1 MASEVTVAQFEN
13 KEVADF
19 LQSLV
24 KKTADVEKQNKAYVG
39 LLSAIIFKDVISHFE
54 QEKGS
59 KGNWKKW
66 SPTYQA
72 HMNEI
77 GRGGNKILQFSGKLR
92 QNFKPTDYKTSAK
105 GITWFNDAKT
115 KSGFPYAAAH
125 DNGGGKLPQRDFMWL
140 SDKGLEQ
147 VSVQTLQYLMD
158 EGK

>member
-1 MASEVTVAQFEN
+1 MASEVTIAEFED
-13 KEVADF
+13 KEVKAF
-19 LQSLV
+19 LKSMIS
-24 KKTADVEKQNKAYVG
+24 KSGKVEKQDKQYVG
-39 LLSAIIFKDVISHFE
+39 LLSAIVFKDVITHFE

-66 SPTYQA
+66 SPTYQK
-72 HMNEI
+72 HMQEI
-77 GRGGNKILQFSGKLR
+77 GRAGNKILQFSGRLR

-115 KSGFPYAAAH
+115 KSGFSYAAAH
-125 DNGGGKLPQRDFMWL
+125 DSGGGKLPQRDFMWL

-147 VSVQTLQYLMD
+147 ISLQTLQYLID